1 MRFLVEGR
9 VLDRAE
15 VYETFSPSELNSARR
30 LLTDVALG
38 LAVYTLAVGGTPF
51 KVTVE
56 GKGELSIASFGAR
69 IVSN

>member
-1 MRFLVEGR
+1 MY
-9 VLDRAE
+9 D
-15 VYETFSPSELNSARR
+15 TFSPSELNSAQRW
-30 LLTDVALG
+30 LTDVALA

-69 IVSN
+69 IVPN